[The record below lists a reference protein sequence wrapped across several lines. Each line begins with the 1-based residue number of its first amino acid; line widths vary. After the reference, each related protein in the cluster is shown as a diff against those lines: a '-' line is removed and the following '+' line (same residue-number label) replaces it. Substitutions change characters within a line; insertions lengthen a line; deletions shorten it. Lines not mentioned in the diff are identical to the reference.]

1 MPLSLARR
9 PSSSQQ
15 QPLAAAEDPTVV
27 ADGARKSDHS
37 LSMLHAC
44 VHCRAS
50 KTACA
55 DERPCAR
62 CRRLG
67 LECTS
72 DAGEPRK
79 RACRACHAAKVAC
92 GALFSDS
99 CNRCRRLGLECVPRE
114 MPRPGSRIRRGG
126 KTARLLLEEAQLAAH
141 VPPQLGGPLDPSQ
154 LYPPPPGYGYMTPM
168 RAPDGSLIYH
178 PGPSPMDPYGQM
190 HGPHPP
196 QGGYNPFS
204 PPVQNAFGYPPN
216 MQMPHNPYMMHQQP
230 PNPYTMHMAAA
241 AYPGAM
247 QPHSMPMQPMQQAHG
262 PHAQMPPQ
270 PLQAQPMPPPE
281 SMPIAQVTQVLPV
294 PDQMQPQPQ
303 PFEQPQPQYEAQP
316 QPQPSEQAMQQQ
328 QYSQPEPQPQP
339 QPQEPQAAPLTPGT
353 PSGLAAASLL
363 DLAARPS
370 EPEAEYNEGGALAVE
385 TSAPAAEFSLGPPP
399 IEVAAQPVDQAHQV
413 SGAMVNPYAQQPP
426 PLQPPLSQPP
436 PQYSQWMPQQSPFSP
451 PPQMQP
457 PAHAGQ
463 PPPQLPSGAVMT
475 ISLPNPAPHQQVI
488 HHGIQMNQHHQLPV
502 APNQPQQPPLQQGG
516 GPGPVAAASHCIV
529 QVPVANPAQPQPLA
543 PPGQPQSN
551 MHLPVANQI
560 YPYPYQPPPQLP
572 PQPHQL
578 HPQPWQQQQQAPG
591 ANPFARAPFS
601 HAALSMPG
609 VPTLDDALRQ
619 RGHAQAQPAVP
630 MQPSPMPPPQPH
642 MQPQPAYSAAVRPP
656 IEAHAVAAQPPLENQ
671 PIAIAHVQSAS
682 AQIQPPPPTPQ
693 TSTTNLQPPASL
705 PASPPAAEAPN
716 FKTSSS
722 DGERDE
728 SSSQPSDSL
737 EV

>member
-1 MPLSLARR
+1 M
-9 PSSSQQ
+9 
-15 QPLAAAEDPTVV
+15 
-27 ADGARKSDHS
+27 
-37 LSMLHAC
+37 
-44 VHCRAS
+44 
-50 KTACA
+50 
-55 DERPCAR
+55 
-62 CRRLG
+62 
-67 LECTS
+67 
-72 DAGEPRK
+72 
-79 RACRACHAAKVAC
+79 
-92 GALFSDS
+92 
-99 CNRCRRLGLECVPRE
+99 
-114 MPRPGSRIRRGG
+114 
-126 KTARLLLEEAQLAAH
+126 
-141 VPPQLGGPLDPSQ
+141 
-154 LYPPPPGYGYMTPM
+154 
-168 RAPDGSLIYH
+168 
-178 PGPSPMDPYGQM
+178 
-190 HGPHPP
+190 
-196 QGGYNPFS
+196 
-204 PPVQNAFGYPPN
+204 
-216 MQMPHNPYMMHQQP
+216 
-230 PNPYTMHMAAA
+230 
-241 AYPGAM
+241 
-247 QPHSMPMQPMQQAHG
+247 
-262 PHAQMPPQ
+262 
-270 PLQAQPMPPPE
+270 
-281 SMPIAQVTQVLPV
+281 
-294 PDQMQPQPQ
+294 
-303 PFEQPQPQYEAQP
+303 
-316 QPQPSEQAMQQQ
+316 
-328 QYSQPEPQPQP
+328 
-339 QPQEPQAAPLTPGT
+339 
-353 PSGLAAASLL
+353 
-363 DLAARPS
+363 
-370 EPEAEYNEGGALAVE
+370 E

-591 ANPFARAPFS
+591 ANPFARAPFP

-630 MQPSPMPPPQPH
+630 MQPSPMPPPQQH

-682 AQIQPPPPTPQ
+682 AQIQPPPTPQ